1 MFDWREWEK
10 AVERHVEKITKPAK
24 ETGRSSHSAPDTKS
38 NMAEKKSVT
47 FRENL
52 VTDTWFIPKRCISR
66 ETHKTKTRRKNKK
79 KRRKNKKRQI
89 NNFPTFNR
97 ETPEKVWRILTNN
110 ENNSDI
116 IGLCRQGRGF
126 RLFQLLQDLF
136 SDLGIDYRNDLDL
149 AEFQLTYGPDSPM
162 PENPEGNDNIEE
174 GLAEFQLTYGQRIET
189 RLYSIYFYIPFQDAF
204 FHDDLP
210 PRSGS
215 QGSQQTTVASSRSS
229 DTLTSSTDSHNHSG
243 GGTNEDSR
251 SSDTI
256 TTSTDSRNHS
266 GGGTNED
273 SRSSDT
279 ITTSTDSRNHSGGGS
294 SLSSSSFGA
303 SSGGTNEDG
312 NGDSP
317 RDNDQ
322 GELGTQDSET
332 DDDTSSEA
340 VASRTRSRSAR
351 HEDLPSNSKRHK
363 PN

>member
-1 MFDWREWEK
+1 MFGWREWEK
-10 AVERHVEKITKPAK
+10 AVERHVEKSSTKPAK

-79 KRRKNKKRQI
+79 KRRKNKERQI
-89 NNFPTFNR
+89 NNFIMSR

-116 IGLCRQGRGF
+116 IGLFRQGRGF

-266 GGGTNED
+266 GGG
-273 SRSSDT
+273 
-279 ITTSTDSRNHSGGGS
+279 S